1 MKRKEL
7 PNDTYCLRK
16 KQTLFTLCAHCFTFW
31 SWTHMASNFFCML
44 CVFFGFVLKAN
55 DRKQK
60 ILRGECYSSFIT
72 NSENSFVMLIKYRHI
87 KTAVLTVRMSH
98 VRTSTHRSL
107 FSVIWVMV
115 AQLLEHLTRDQKVA
129 GSIPVWGW
137 EIFFLVSDK
146 AWSVV
151 SNLPL
156 NYMYS
161 VEILV
166 HAFVSSKLD
175 YCNSLLYNIPKY
187 VLNKLQFVQNA
198 AVRLITCSR

>member
-1 MKRKEL
+1 MLLKLYRK
-7 PNDTYCLRK
+7 LRK
-16 KQTLFTLCAHCFTFW
+16 LI
-31 SWTHMASNFFCML
+31 SYVN
-44 CVFFGFVLKAN
+44 
-55 DRKQK
+55 K
-60 ILRGECYSSFIT
+60 IC
-72 NSENSFVMLIKYRHI
+72 RHI
-87 KTAVLTVRMSH
+87 ETAVLSVRMSH

-107 FSVIWVMV
+107 LSVIWVLV
-115 AQLLEHLTRDQKVA
+115 AQLLERLTGDQKVA
-129 GSIPVWGW
+129 GSIPVWGS
-137 EIFFLVSDK
+137 EIFFWVSNK

-151 SNLPL
+151 NNLPL

-198 AVRLITCSR
+198 AARLITCSRKYVTSHNNNPDRSPLATHCWTY